1 MCYIYTKEYYSATE
15 GNEFESVEL
24 RWMNLEPVIQ
34 SSVQFSCSVVSNSFA
49 TPWTAARQASLSIT
63 NSQSLLRLMSVESVM
78 PYNHLILCCPLLP
91 SVFPGIRVSSSES
104 ALCIR
109 WPKDWSFSFSVSP
122 YSEYS
127 RLISFSLDWFDLLA
141 VQGQEPSP
149 ASQFESISSSVPF
162 PFQVDSKAVWGR
174 WNSDAIIF

>member
-1 MCYIYTKEYYSATE
+1 
-15 GNEFESVEL
+15 
-24 RWMNLEPVIQ
+24 MNV
-34 SSVQFSCSVVSNSFA
+34 SFA
-49 TPWTAARQASLSIT
+49 VNFTIIVVVQLLSGVQLFETTQTAPHQASPSFTI
-63 NSQSLLRLMSVESVM
+63 SQSLFRVMSIESVM
-78 PYNHLILCCPLLP
+78 LSNHLILFLSSIFP
-91 SVFPGIRVSSSES
+91 SIRIFSSES

-141 VQGQEPSP
+141 VQGQAPSP

-174 WNSDAIIF
+174 WNSDAI